1 MSPNCPFLGEAKLP
15 CESLTREPVYFT
27 WSITIA
33 AVITSFM
40 APWSELINF
49 SALTRSDWRILYCYM
64 VPDLSHRRA
73 VPQWSVPSDVYTPLS
88 WQCRALSL
96 LHCPALWGTYL
107 YLYFLPVSKK
117 EMDLV
122 SCAVSVKAVCLLS
135 TSPQL
140 IQKLLSH
147 FTVTILARPGSEK
160 RFASAEMATLGFR
173 LPADIWEESGSQNY
187 CVFS

>member
-1 MSPNCPFLGEAKLP
+1 MSH
-15 CESLTREPVYFT
+15 SVTRASVDFFT

-33 AVITSFM
+33 AAITSFV

-49 SALTRSDWRILYCYM
+49 SALTRSDWRILYCYV

-73 VPQWSVPSDVYTPLS
+73 VTQWSVSDVYTPPS
-88 WQCRALSL
+88 FHQGKGRALSL
-96 LHCPALWGTYL
+96 SHYPAFWGTYFC
-107 YLYFLPVSKK
+107 LYFPPMSRK

-122 SCAVSVKAVCLLS
+122 SCAVSMKAVCLLS
-135 TSPQL
+135 ASLQL

-147 FTVTILARPGSEK
+147 FTVTILVRRGSEK
-160 RFASAEMATLGFR
+160 RFASAELATLGFR
-173 LPADIWEESGSQNY
+173 LPADIWEESGSQHY